1 MLENKSYVVSRSE
14 NEIVYKSS
22 LKHDSPL
29 LRVSP
34 IMAKL
39 QIEWTKGEPFP
50 NGHHAN
56 VPRKLTK
63 YYRTFSPPP

>member
-1 MLENKSYVVSRSE
+1 MLEKKSYVVSRSE

-34 IMAKL
+34 SKILMSKL
-39 QIEWTKGEPFP
+39 HMYGLDENHI
-50 NGHHAN
+50 
-56 VPRKLTK
+56 
-63 YYRTFSPPP
+63 S

>member
-1 MLENKSYVVSRSE
+1 MLSKRREMLEKKSYVVSRSE

-50 NGHHAN
+50 NGH
-56 VPRKLTK
+56 TM
-63 YYRTFSPPP
+63 RTCQEK